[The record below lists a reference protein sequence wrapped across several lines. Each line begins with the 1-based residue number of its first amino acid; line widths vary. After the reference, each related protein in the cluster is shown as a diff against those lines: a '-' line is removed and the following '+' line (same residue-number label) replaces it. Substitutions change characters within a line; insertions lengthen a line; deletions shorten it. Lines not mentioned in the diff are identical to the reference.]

1 MQKQLGLSLV
11 ELMISITLGLIL
23 MAGVVQMFASST
35 VTFKSQQSISRIQ
48 ETGRLAIEFMS
59 KDIRAAGN
67 YGCGKLDP
75 ANPAKEL
82 QNGSLNLGG
91 LHRDFNVSVQGYD
104 SVTNIPSPLTA
115 TTALGIASVAANQNI
130 IVVRSA
136 LDLGLPVTRL
146 NEDDKVFAFTNQAD
160 VNSSC
165 VEGICIG
172 AAVVVGD
179 CYGAR
184 AFQVSDLAVT
194 TGEVTIT
201 PVASNPAWDTTIVTQ
216 QFKTGEVAP
225 LKTVVYFIANGA
237 NGSPSLF
244 QRTNTDANAVELLEG
259 VERMNIRYARSG
271 SPGTYSTASVIG
283 ANWADV
289 VSVRIELVVRGSNK
303 TAVDSPQPYTLSS
316 GTVTPTD
323 RYMRQVFSTTIN
335 LRNRNL

>member
-35 VTFKSQQSISRIQ
+35 VTFKSQQSISHIQ

-75 ANPAKEL
+75 TNSAKEL
-82 QNGSLNLGG
+82 QNGNLNIGG
-91 LHRDFNVSVQGYD
+91 LHKDFNVGIQGYD
-104 SVTNIPSPLTA
+104 SVTDIPSPLTA
-115 TTALGIASVAANQNI
+115 ATALGIASVTASQNI

-136 LDLGLPVTRL
+136 LDVGLPVTRL
-146 NEDDKVFAFTNQAD
+146 NENNKVFAFTTQAD
-160 VNSSC
+160 VTNSC
-165 VEGICIG
+165 VEGVCKG

-184 AFQVSDLAVT
+184 AFKVSDLAVT

-201 PVASNPAWDTTIVTQ
+201 PVASTPAWDTAIVTQ

-237 NGSPSLF
+237 NGDPSLW
-244 QRTNTDANAVELLEG
+244 QRTNTDSAVELLEG

-271 SPGTYSTASVIG
+271 SRGTYSAASAIEP
-283 ANWADV
+283 NWADV
-289 VSVRIELVVRGSNK
+289 VSVRIEIIVRGSNK
-303 TAVDSPQPYTLSS
+303 NAVDFPQPYTLSS

>member
-35 VTFKSQQSISRIQ
+35 ITFKSQQSISRIQ

-82 QNGSLNLGG
+82 QNGNLNLGG
-91 LHRDFNVSVQGYD
+91 LHRDFNVSIQGYD
-104 SVTNIPSPLTA
+104 SRANLPNQPTYA
-115 TTALGIASVAANQNI
+115 TDLGNANPVASQNI
-130 IVVRSA
+130 IVIRSA
-136 LDLGLPVTRL
+136 LDIGLPVTRL
-146 NEDDKVFAFTNQAD
+146 NEPTKVFAFTSQAS
-160 VNSSC
+160 VEESC
-165 VEGICIG
+165 VEGICIDD
-172 AAVVVGD
+172 AVVVGD

-184 AFQVSDLAVT
+184 AFQVSDLAIT

-201 PVASNPAWDTTIVTQ
+201 HADTWDTTIVTQ

-237 NGSPSLF
+237 GGSPSLW
-244 QRTNTDANAVELLEG
+244 QRTNTDTNAVELLEG
-259 VERMNIRYARSG
+259 VEGMSIRYARSV

-289 VSVRIELVVRGSNK
+289 VSVRIELVVRGSNRS
-303 TAVDSPQPYTLSS
+303 AVDAPQPYIYQ
-316 GTVTPTD
+316 GATVTPTD